1 MEFGK
6 ISTTNMTNN
15 KKSESSEKIELRS
28 EDDSKLLE
36 EKYSSVIGWGTA
48 AIVTISLIL
57 LLVVCFIPYP
67 NSNGESI
74 IQHII
79 FDN

>member
-1 MEFGK
+1 MRFGK
-6 ISTTNMTNN
+6 ISTIDMTNN
-15 KKSESSEKIELRS
+15 KKRESSEKIELRS

-36 EKYSSVIGWGTA
+36 EKYSSVIGWSTT
-48 AIVTISLIL
+48 AIVSIFLIL

-79 FDN
+79 FEN

>member
-1 MEFGK
+1 MRFGK
-6 ISTTNMTNN
+6 ISTIDMTNN
-15 KKSESSEKIELRS
+15 KKRESSEKIELRS

-36 EKYSSVIGWGTA
+36 EKYSSEIGWSTA

>member
-1 MEFGK
+1 MRFGK
-6 ISTTNMTNN
+6 ISTIDMTNN
-15 KKSESSEKIELRS
+15 KKRESSEKIELRS

-36 EKYSSVIGWGTA
+36 EKYSSEIGWSTT
-48 AIVTISLIL
+48 AIVSIFLIL